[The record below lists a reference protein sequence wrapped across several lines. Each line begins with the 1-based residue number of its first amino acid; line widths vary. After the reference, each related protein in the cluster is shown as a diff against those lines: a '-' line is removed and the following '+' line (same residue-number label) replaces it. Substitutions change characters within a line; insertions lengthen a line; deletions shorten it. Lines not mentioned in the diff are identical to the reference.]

1 MVETRVQCP
10 KCQSKMKLTL
20 AVEKVRCPKCDTLF
34 VADKNRL
41 QPQGS
46 KKRKTAPPQKLT
58 ATSSFDFDDDDFGND
73 DDDLFEEDSAPRKKR
88 SRKPAPKKKRKRRS
102 QPKPGAIPPEQI
114 RKFGLTMVAIGIGA
128 FILPF
133 VGLQIKGLNAM
144 SPEMQSLGGVCFL
157 LLGGVVI
164 LISYKDALGDAA
176 SQTFDQGFTV
186 VKWGAIG
193 LFVFLIVGPFLLLGV
208 RFAFRTVASIGGG
221 HQDQVTQEELPPSF
235 RGPNGTGS
243 EAPSMK
249 KRPVG
254 NRNRANT
261 GGDQTTE
268 ESPFQ
273 DAGSGTS
280 SGRPSMFPGTRSAGE
295 NSQNRGTVKV
305 ILKGFPR
312 REVVRYFPELRT
324 AGQTFRMRVMK
335 IEENLA
341 EVEFDQ
347 AAEIQVFANSIT
359 FGKVTSVDGEQR
371 TITVEP

>member
-1 MVETRVQCP
+1 
-10 KCQSKMKLTL
+10 MKLTL

-34 VADKNRL
+34 VAAKNRL
-41 QPQGS
+41 QPQGP
-46 KKRKTAPPQKLT
+46 KKKKTAPPQKPT
-58 ATSSFDFDDDDFGND
+58 ATSSFDFDDDNFGND
-73 DDDLFEEDSAPRKKR
+73 DDDLFAEASAPRKKR
-88 SRKPAPKKKRKRRS
+88 SRKPAPKKKSKRRS

-114 RKFGLTMVAIGIGA
+114 RKFGLTMVAIGIGV

-164 LISYKDALGDAA
+164 LISFKDALGDAA
-176 SQTFDQGFTV
+176 SQTFDQGFTI

-193 LFVFLIVGPFLLLGV
+193 LFVLLIVGPFLLLGV
-208 RFAFRTVASIGGG
+208 RLAFRTVASVGGG
-221 HQDQVTQEELPPSF
+221 NQDQIAQEELPPNF
-235 RGPNGTGS
+235 RRPIGTGS
-243 EAPSMK
+243 GTPPMK

-254 NRNRANT
+254 NRNHANSGT
-261 GGDQTTE
+261 NQATE

-273 DAGSGTS
+273 DAGSGNS
-280 SGRPSMFPGTRSAGE
+280 AGRPSMYPATHSAGE
-295 NSQNRGTVKV
+295 SSQNRGTVKV
-305 ILKGFPR
+305 ILKGFPLQQVAR
-312 REVVRYFPELRT
+312 HFLELRA
-324 AGQTFRMRVMK
+324 AGQTARMRVMK

-347 AAEIQVFANSIT
+347 AAEIQLFANNIR